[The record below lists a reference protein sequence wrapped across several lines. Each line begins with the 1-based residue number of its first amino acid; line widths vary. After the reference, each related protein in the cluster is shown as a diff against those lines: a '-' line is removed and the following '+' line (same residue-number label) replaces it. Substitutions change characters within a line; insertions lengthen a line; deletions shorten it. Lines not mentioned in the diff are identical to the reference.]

1 MLWAVDE
8 FAPKAVLS
16 CSFGGGGIV
25 LAHMLSRHRP
35 DVPVLFLDT
44 GYHFEETLKFRDEF
58 ARRFGLRIIT
68 QLPTLTVEEQDA
80 LYGPQLYRRD
90 PDQCCHMRKV
100 EPMAAALRSLDA
112 ACWIAALRR
121 DQSHT
126 RRDVAIVEHHR
137 MDDGRTVVKVHP
149 LANWTRQDVWG
160 YIREHD
166 LPYHPLLDQGYTS
179 IGCYPC
185 TAAATSA
192 DERSGRWVGTN
203 KTECGLHTFTT
214 KETAEAPS
222 AKDERDDR

>member
-1 MLWAVDE
+1 
-8 FAPKAVLS
+8 
-16 CSFGGGGIV
+16 
-25 LAHMLSRHRP
+25 
-35 DVPVLFLDT
+35 
-44 GYHFEETLKFRDEF
+44 
-58 ARRFGLRIIT
+58 
-68 QLPTLTVEEQDA
+68 
-80 LYGPQLYRRD
+80 
-90 PDQCCHMRKV
+90 MRKV

-185 TAAATSA
+185 TVAATSRTSA
-192 DERSGRWVGTN
+192 AAAGLGRTRPSAGSTR
-203 KTECGLHTFTT
+203 LRRRRP
-214 KETAEAPS
+214 AEAPS